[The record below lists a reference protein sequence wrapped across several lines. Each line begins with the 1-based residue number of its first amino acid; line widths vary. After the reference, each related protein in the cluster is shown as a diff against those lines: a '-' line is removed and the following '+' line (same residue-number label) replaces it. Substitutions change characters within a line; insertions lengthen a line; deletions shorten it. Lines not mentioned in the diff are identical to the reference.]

1 MAYVSPSTN
10 IVLIKN
16 CILQKSDNDE
26 TDTLY
31 FANIT
36 AQENYFRDLSNKVTY
51 SPMTYQNIKQG
62 VMRIGKNM
70 KELYGCNYMYFM
82 NSNTVTIDGTVY
94 TNEVFEN
101 KTYYCFIDELKY
113 INNNCTEVY
122 YSIDYIQTFMF
133 DFTEKTS
140 LVERLTVEQDVIGQY
155 LLDEGLN
162 TGEYVVER
170 VQTKYFSQW
179 RYLVA
184 YGSMVSLPQNKVEI
198 DGTSV
203 NKYGV
208 FIGTKAGTSSGT
220 PFMAMY
226 FFELVY
232 STTSYLMNGTVP
244 MKLIVVTGAKVYE
257 VTEPV
262 SAIHAKVNANFSTYD
277 FGNSTTLI
285 PLPDGANS
293 VTGKDVFTM
302 LYCSNAVVD
311 ATGYSY
317 TTTALNN
324 SNTLFSNIVNVMI
337 MPSELAP
344 NNGNYYVNETP
355 TLKIVKPNKSYTE
368 NGTTHDGMSQFGL
381 YTPKNKKLFTYPYTY
396 FIVSSTDGN
405 SQDYRFELFDTQI
418 SADYAPFN
426 FTGCGLP
433 SPIACLYPKDYNGL
447 HSSRGYNIYDENWI
461 VYSGNAYKA
470 LEYGVILSNFPMFSL
485 KVDEYKK
492 YMEQNRY
499 RDSLDTVSAILS
511 LSSSVVSTALS
522 PSPTS
527 IIGTASGVV
536 DTIGKFQ
543 NMANQREMA
552 KRIPD
557 SFIGQ
562 LGTSDL
568 AVANGVC
575 GFRVL
580 TMRIKEEN
588 ARVIDDYFTRYGY
601 KISHHLDL
609 NEKRNIRPHFTFIK
623 TIECN
628 LSVKNMCMSQE
639 DEKAIEA
646 IYNRGIRYW
655 NNPTEYK
662 NYSVDNSV
670 T

>member
-1 MAYVSPSTN
+1 MAYVNPSTN

-16 CILQKSDNDE
+16 CILQKSVNDE

-31 FANIT
+31 FASKADQDT
-36 AQENYFRDLSNKVTY
+36 YFNRLGNKVIY
-51 SPMTYQNIKQG
+51 APATYQNIKQG
-62 VMRIGKNM
+62 TLRIGATM
-70 KELYGCNYMYFM
+70 SEIYGCNYMYFD
-82 NSNTVTIDGTVY
+82 NGTNY
-94 TNEVFEN
+94 EN
-101 KTYYCFIDELKY
+101 KRYYCFVDEIKY
-113 INNNCTEVY
+113 INSNCTEVY

-140 LVERLTVEQDVIGQY
+140 LVERLTVQQDVIGQY

-162 TGEYVVER
+162 TGEYVVDR

-198 DGTSV
+198 NGTSV

-208 FIGTKAGTSSGT
+208 FIGTKAGTGTGT

-226 FFELVY
+226 FFELLY
-232 STTSYLMNGTVP
+232 SNTSYLMNGTVP
-244 MKLIVVTGAKVYE
+244 MKLIVVTGAKVYN

-262 SAIHAKVNANFSTYD
+262 NATEAKVSSDYSTYD

-302 LYCSNAVVD
+302 LYCANAVVD

-317 TTTALNN
+317 TNTALNN

-344 NNGNYYVNETP
+344 NDNTYYVNTTP
-355 TLKIVKPNKSYTE
+355 TLRIVKPNKSYDD
-368 NGTTHDGMSQFGL
+368 NGTTRYGMSQFGS

-418 SADYAPFN
+418 TDEYAPFN

-447 HSSRGYNIYDENWI
+447 HSNTGYNIYDENWN
-461 VYSGNAYKA
+461 VYLANAYKA

-511 LSSSVVSTALS
+511 LSSSVVSSALS

-527 IIGTASGVV
+527 IIGTANGAVG
-536 DTIGKFQ
+536 TIGKFL
-543 NMANQREMA
+543 NMSKEGEMA

-601 KISHHLDL
+601 KISRHLAL
-609 NEKRNIRPHFTFIK
+609 NGKRNIRPYFTFIK
-623 TIECN
+623 TVECN
-628 LSVKNMCMSQE
+628 LSINNSMYQE
-639 DEKAIEA
+639 DEKAIEE

-655 NNPTEYK
+655 NNPQYYK
-662 NYSVDNSV
+662 DYTVDNSV

>member
-1 MAYVSPSTN
+1 MAYVNPSTN

-16 CILQKSDNDE
+16 CILQKSVNDE

-31 FANIT
+31 FADIT
-36 AQENYFRDLSNKVTY
+36 AQENYFSGLSNKVTY
-51 SPMTYQNIKQG
+51 SPTTYQNIKQG

-70 KELYGCNYMYFM
+70 KELYGCNYMYFT
-82 NSNTVTIDGTVY
+82 NSNND
-94 TNEVFEN
+94 VFEN

-133 DFTEKTS
+133 DFMEKTS
-140 LVERLTVEQDVIGQY
+140 LVERLTVQNDTIGQY

-184 YGSMVSLPQNKVEI
+184 YGSTVSLPQNKVEI
-198 DGTSV
+198 NGTSI

-262 SAIHAKVNANFSTYD
+262 SAIQAKVNANYSTYD

-285 PLPDGANS
+285 PLPDGSAS

-302 LYCSNAVVD
+302 LYCANAVVD

-344 NNGNYYVNETP
+344 NDNTYYVNTTP
-355 TLKIVKPNKSYTE
+355 TLRIVKPNKSYND
-368 NGTTHDGMSQFGL
+368 NGTIRYGMSQFGS
-381 YTPKNKKLFTYPYTY
+381 YAPKNKKLFTYPYTY

-447 HSSRGYNIYDENWI
+447 HSNTGYNIYDENWN
-461 VYSGNAYKA
+461 VYLANAYKA

-511 LSSSVVSTALS
+511 LSSSVVSSALA

-527 IIGTASGVV
+527 IIGTANGAV
-536 DTIGKFQ
+536 DTIGKFL
-543 NMANQREMA
+543 NMANEREMA

-601 KISHHLDL
+601 KISRHLAL
-609 NEKRNIRPHFTFIK
+609 NGKRNIRPYFTFIK
-623 TIECN
+623 TVECN
-628 LSVKNMCMSQE
+628 ISVDDMCMTQE

-646 IYNRGIRYW
+646 IYNSGIRYW
-655 NNPTEYK
+655 NNPANYK
-662 NYSVDNSV
+662 DYSVDNSV

>member
-1 MAYVSPSTN
+1 MAYVQPSTN

-31 FANIT
+31 FQT
-36 AQENYFRDLSNKVTY
+36 ETKQEQYFSGLSNKVECT
-51 SPMTYQNIKQG
+51 PTTYQNVKQG
-62 VMRIGKNM
+62 VMRIGKTM
-70 KELYGCNYMYFM
+70 KELYGCNYMYFKNM
-82 NSNTVTIDGTVY
+82 NSNT
-94 TNEVFEN
+94 FEN

-133 DFTEKTS
+133 NFTEKTC
-140 LVERLTVEQDVIGQY
+140 LVERLTVQSDTIGQY

-179 RYLVA
+179 RYLVT

-198 DGTSV
+198 NGTSV

-208 FIGTKAGTSSGT
+208 FIGTKAGTGSGT

-232 STTSYLMNGTVP
+232 SNTSYLMNGTVP
-244 MKLIVVTGAKVYE
+244 MKLIVITGAKVYN

-262 SAIHAKVNANFSTYD
+262 NATQAKVSANYSTYD
-277 FGNSTTLI
+277 FGNSTSLI

-302 LYCSNAVVD
+302 LYCANAVVD

-317 TTTALNN
+317 TNTALNN

-344 NNGNYYVNETP
+344 NDNTYYVNTTP
-355 TLKIVKPNKSYTE
+355 TLRIVKPNKSYTD
-368 NGTTHDGMSQFGL
+368 NGTTRHGMTQFGS

-447 HSSRGYNIYDENWI
+447 KSNTGYNIYDENWN

-511 LSSSVVSTALS
+511 LSSSVVSSALS

-527 IIGTASGVV
+527 IIGTANGAV
-536 DTIGKFQ
+536 DTIGKFL
-543 NMANQREMA
+543 NMAKQQEMA

-601 KISHHLDL
+601 KISHHIDL
-609 NEKRNIRPHFTFIK
+609 NGKRNIRPYFTFIK
-623 TIECN
+623 TVECN
-628 LSVKNMCMSQE
+628 ISIKSSANMTQE

-655 NNPTEYK
+655 NTPAKYK
-662 NYSVDNSV
+662 DYSVNNSV
-670 T
+670 Q

>member
-1 MAYVSPSTN
+1 MAYVQPSTN

-31 FANIT
+31 FQT
-36 AQENYFRDLSNKVTY
+36 ETKQQQYFSGLSNKVEYT
-51 SPMTYQNIKQG
+51 PTTYQNVKQG
-62 VMRIGKNM
+62 VMRIGKTM
-70 KELYGCNYMYFM
+70 KELYGCNYMYFKNM
-82 NSNTVTIDGTVY
+82 NSNT
-94 TNEVFEN
+94 FEN

-133 DFTEKTS
+133 NFTEKTC
-140 LVERLTVEQDVIGQY
+140 LVERMTVQSDTIGQY

-179 RYLVA
+179 RYLVT

-198 DGTSV
+198 NGTSV

-208 FIGTKAGTSSGT
+208 FIGTKAGTGSGT

-232 STTSYLMNGTVP
+232 SNTSYLMNGTVP
-244 MKLIVVTGAKVYE
+244 MKLIVITGAKVYN

-262 SAIHAKVNANFSTYD
+262 NATQAKVSANYSTYD
-277 FGNSTTLI
+277 FGNSTSLI

-302 LYCSNAVVD
+302 LYCANAVVD

-317 TTTALNN
+317 TNTALNN

-344 NNGNYYVNETP
+344 NDNTYYVNTTP
-355 TLKIVKPNKSYTE
+355 TLRIVKPNKSYTD
-368 NGTTHDGMSQFGL
+368 NGTTRHGMTQFGS
-381 YTPKNKKLFTYPYTY
+381 YIPKNKKLFTYPYTY

-447 HSSRGYNIYDENWI
+447 HSNTGYNIYDENWN

-511 LSSSVVSTALS
+511 LSSSVVSSALS

-527 IIGTASGVV
+527 IIGTASGFV

-543 NMANQREMA
+543 NMAKQNEMA

-601 KISHHLDL
+601 KISHHIDL
-609 NEKRNIRPHFTFIK
+609 NGKRNIRPYFTFIK
-623 TIECN
+623 TVECN
-628 LSVKNMCMSQE
+628 ISIKSSANMTQE

-655 NNPTEYK
+655 NTPAKYK
-662 NYSVDNSV
+662 DYSVNNSV
-670 T
+670 Q

>member
-1 MAYVSPSTN
+1 MAYVNPSTN

-16 CILQKSDNDE
+16 CILQKSVNDE

-31 FANIT
+31 FETLSDQA
-36 AQENYFRDLSNKVTY
+36 NYFSSLSNKVVY
-51 SPMTYQNIKQG
+51 SPTTYQNIKQG

-70 KELYGCNYMYFM
+70 KELYGCNYMYFT
-82 NSNTVTIDGTVY
+82 NSNND
-94 TNEVFEN
+94 VFEN

-140 LVERLTVEQDVIGQY
+140 LVERLTVQNDTIGQY

-184 YGSMVSLPQNKVEI
+184 YGSTVSLPQNKVEI
-198 DGTSV
+198 NGTSI

-262 SAIHAKVNANFSTYD
+262 SAIQAKVNANYSTYD

-302 LYCSNAVVD
+302 LYCANAVVD

-344 NNGNYYVNETP
+344 NDNTYYVNTTP
-355 TLKIVKPNKSYTE
+355 TLRIVKPNKSYND
-368 NGTTHDGMSQFGL
+368 NGTIRYGMSQFGS
-381 YTPKNKKLFTYPYTY
+381 YAPKNKKLFTYPYTY

-447 HSSRGYNIYDENWI
+447 HSNTGYNIYDENWN
-461 VYSGNAYKA
+461 VYLANAYKA

-511 LSSSVVSTALS
+511 LSSSVVSSALA

-527 IIGTASGVV
+527 IIGTANGAV
-536 DTIGKFQ
+536 DTIGKFL
-543 NMANQREMA
+543 NMANEREMA

-601 KISHHLDL
+601 KISRHLAL
-609 NEKRNIRPHFTFIK
+609 NGKRNIRPYFTFIK
-623 TIECN
+623 TVECN
-628 LSVKNMCMSQE
+628 ISVDDMCMTQE

-655 NNPTEYK
+655 NTPAKYK
-662 NYSVDNSV
+662 DYSVNNSV